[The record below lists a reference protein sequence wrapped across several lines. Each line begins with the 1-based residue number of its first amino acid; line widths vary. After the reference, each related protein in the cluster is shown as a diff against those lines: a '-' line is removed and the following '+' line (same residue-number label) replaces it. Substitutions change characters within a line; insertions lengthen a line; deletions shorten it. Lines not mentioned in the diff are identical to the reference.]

1 MTQRHESATFS
12 VVWIS
17 AYVTNSGTVNI
28 PEAFISFAN
37 LQNSFKLQR
46 TVTYIYQAKLKGLL
60 RSTHANLGS
69 KLSPT
74 LAYPSGLGPPSPGIE
89 TFPFPKSPGLWA

>member
-12 VVWIS
+12 IVWIS

-46 TVTYIYQAKLKGLL
+46 TVTYIHQAKLKGLL

-69 KLSPT
+69 KLSLT

-89 TFPFPKSPGLWA
+89 TFPFPKSPGSWA